1 MNISLLENVNSNQL
15 KENNSELVVNHDGK
29 EVLVK
34 ENDALQ
40 NNPNTLLDNGKDQT
54 WTNTIIDDKTKTDQ
68 LQQEHNSDNQTIKP
82 TAVVKPCQKIEVED
96 QPKEKD
102 ENSLKKSK
110 LNLNSEFSNELT
122 TPATKDKGII
132 IKRCEAKEEKIIEHE
147 VIHAKET
154 KTEEDIL
161 EIDLKIKS
169 MDKEKIMI
177 SEEIKTVEASNM
189 QMMIIV
195 EEFERTINQLMEEK
209 EREEVCQQIILDRI
223 FNEKEDIVKDH
234 NNVERAFGDLTDK
247 YERVRSIVPGL
258 KMCEEK
264 LKKTVSD
271 LSARY
276 NADEKN
282 YEDTKTEAENNLTKA
297 EDTLK
302 NNKKAKSMEIARLTA
317 QLRKSE
323 MNISSLEK
331 EIDQKSQENKE
342 LAAMCDDLLARLEKS

>member
-102 ENSLKKSK
+102 EDSLKKSK
-110 LNLNSEFSNELT
+110 LNLNSEFSNELS

-132 IKRCEAKEEKIIEHE
+132 IKRCEAKEEKI
-147 VIHAKET
+147 
-154 KTEEDIL
+154 
-161 EIDLKIKS
+161 
-169 MDKEKIMI
+169 MI
-177 SEEIKTVEASNM
+177 SKEIKTVEASNM

-247 YERVRSIVPGL
+247 YERARSIVPGL
-258 KMCEEK
+258 KMCEDK

-271 LSARY
+271 LR
-276 NADEKN
+276 
-282 YEDTKTEAENNLTKA
+282 
-297 EDTLK
+297 
-302 NNKKAKSMEIARLTA
+302 
-317 QLRKSE
+317 
-323 MNISSLEK
+323 
-331 EIDQKSQENKE
+331 
-342 LAAMCDDLLARLEKS
+342 

>member
-40 NNPNTLLDNGKDQT
+40 NNSNTLLDNSKDET

-68 LQQEHNSDNQTIKP
+68 LQQEHNSDNKTTKP
-82 TAVVKPCQKIEVED
+82 TAVVKPCQKIEVEN

-102 ENSLKKSK
+102 EDSLKKSK

-122 TPATKDKGII
+122 TPATEDKGII
-132 IKRCEAKEEKIIEHE
+132 FKLCEAKEEKIIEHE

-169 MDKEKIMI
+169 VDEEKIMI

-209 EREEVCQQIILDRI
+209 E
-223 FNEKEDIVKDH
+223 
-234 NNVERAFGDLTDK
+234 
-247 YERVRSIVPGL
+247 
-258 KMCEEK
+258 
-264 LKKTVSD
+264 
-271 LSARY
+271 
-276 NADEKN
+276 
-282 YEDTKTEAENNLTKA
+282 
-297 EDTLK
+297 
-302 NNKKAKSMEIARLTA
+302 
-317 QLRKSE
+317 
-323 MNISSLEK
+323 
-331 EIDQKSQENKE
+331 
-342 LAAMCDDLLARLEKS
+342 